1 MENWCKQRW
10 PESTFIAKEQ
20 QIMLPGCGIFNF
32 SLFRLIWRTIYVI
45 LTTVVAMA
53 FPNFNDVVG
62 LLGAAVFWP
71 LAVFF
76 PIEMYI
82 AQTKM
87 RKFSTTW
94 IWMQIL
100 SFTCL
105 IISLLAA
112 AGSIQGLIK
121 DMPTLKPFKSQS

>member
-1 MENWCKQRW
+1 
-10 PESTFIAKEQ
+10 
-20 QIMLPGCGIFNF
+20 MLPGCGIFNF